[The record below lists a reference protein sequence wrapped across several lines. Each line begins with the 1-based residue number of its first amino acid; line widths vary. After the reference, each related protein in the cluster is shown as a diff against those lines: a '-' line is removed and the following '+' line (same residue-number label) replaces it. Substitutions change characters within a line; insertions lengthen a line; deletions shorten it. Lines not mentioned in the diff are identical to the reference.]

1 MGRRGIKLGTVLGVE
16 VTLDPSW
23 FIFGILFAWL
33 VQDLFQSGGAGFPHV
48 TGASAW
54 LLGAMGSILFLCS
67 VLAHELSHS
76 VIARRK
82 GIAVHGITLFI
93 FGGVAQI
100 TEEPKTPG
108 DEVKIAIA
116 GPVTSLALGIVLLGL
131 GIAAGLVGAAAG
143 QALFFTLG
151 SINVLLALF
160 NMLPGFPLDGGR
172 VFRAAVWQKTGSVT
186 RATKMAA
193 TSGRIIGVGLMG
205 LGVVL
210 LLTTHDFA
218 DGIWMALIGLFLY
231 QAALSYYRQA
241 NAAEGTAPMPG
252 QALPAHLMAG
262 PSATVAE
269 LMTQQ
274 PHWVVAT
281 APLDHALYQGL
292 AAAPDRAFPVVAPE
306 GWLAGILTAE
316 TLETIPPERWAT
328 LTAGQVMIPMQ
339 WALVANPAEPY
350 EAVLARLRSNPVGRF
365 VVLDAG
371 RLVGMLTPARLGRP
385 VATQGS

>member
-1 MGRRGIKLGTVLGVE
+1 MGRRGIRLGTILGVQ

-23 FIFGILFAWL
+23 FIFGVLFAWL
-33 VQDLFQSGGAGFPHV
+33 VEDLYQSGGAGFPHV
-48 TGASAW
+48 SAGSAW
-54 LLGAMGSILFLCS
+54 LLGAMGSVLFLCS

-82 GIAVHGITLFI
+82 GISVHGITLFI

-116 GPVTSLALGIVLLGL
+116 GPLTSLVLGGLLIALGV
-131 GIAAGLVGAAAG
+131 AASGVNATAGA
-143 QALFFTLG
+143 ALFFTLG

-172 VFRAAVWQKTGSVT
+172 VFRAAVWQKTGSFT

-193 TSGRIIGVGLMG
+193 TSGRVIGIGLMG
-205 LGVVL
+205 LGVIL
-210 LLTTHDFA
+210 LFWKGDFA

-231 QAALSYYRQA
+231 QAALTYYRQA
-241 NAAEGTAPMPG
+241 NAMPN
-252 QALPAHLMAG
+252 QSM
-262 PSATVAE
+262 TVAE
-269 LMTQQ
+269 LMTRQ
-274 PHWVVAT
+274 PNWVLAT
-281 APLDHALYQGL
+281 TPIDQNLYQGL

-306 GWLAGILTAE
+306 GWLAGIVTAE
-316 TLETIPPERWAT
+316 TLETIPAEHWPT

-339 WALVANPAEPY
+339 WALVANATEPY
-350 EAVLARLRSNPVGRF
+350 EAVLARLRNNPVGRF

-371 RLVGMLTPARLGRP
+371 RLVGMLTPARLARP
-385 VATQGS
+385 AAPRPAHQGS